1 MDAAFKNVA
10 FVCFGPPFS
19 HIRPSEMHDNIDIVE
34 CTSIEASTGRIP
46 NEGLAIGVVMAEA
59 TQGPDMMASLFK
71 RPLQRGANQAGRTSD
86 KPSLT
91 FHSYIM

>member
-1 MDAAFKNVA
+1 
-10 FVCFGPPFS
+10 
-19 HIRPSEMHDNIDIVE
+19 
-34 CTSIEASTGRIP
+34 
-46 NEGLAIGVVMAEA
+46 LAEA